1 MWPQGPGVGPCTKPS
16 ISGLETG
23 QLGPLGGPVVGG
35 CCCSYRR
42 AGSRSGAQTVPVGF
56 PSPPSSFP
64 PPAEF
69 PRPSP
74 AELPGVIHVWACL
87 NVPFLGVVDRGGSGI
102 RPTQDEHEAI
112 ERDRGSVLVVCKESR
127 AGRSGHLFS
136 ATPSPPLPSPER
148 PPEDGLWQR
157 MAPPSAV
164 NRLEDKAWAQ
174 GAAGT
179 RSSLPVAQASG
190 VCGSAQPGGLSPP
203 PSPQT
208 GVCRTTGLSGP
219 SGLGALR

>member
-164 NRLEDKAWAQ
+164 NRRTRPGPRGQPAH
-174 GAAGT
+174 GAACLSP
-179 RSSLPVAQASG
+179 RQVESAALPGLAA
-190 VCGSAQPGGLSPP
+190 CLPLPAPRLGSAEPRGLA
-203 PSPQT
+203 
-208 GVCRTTGLSGP
+208 GLL
-219 SGLGALR
+219 GLGH